1 MRIVHHQRQAGE
13 NQVSIERLFAGIRP
27 CLPSSCEV
35 TVSTCPW
42 PSQHLLPRL
51 GNLLHA
57 RRQVADVHHIVGDVH
72 YLAFALPPRRLVLT
86 VHDCASLNRLTGVK
100 RELLRRLWFT
110 GPMRRAAVVT
120 TISETTRQELRQWVG
135 DLADRA
141 VVIPNCVGPEFKP
154 TPKPFAA
161 SRPVVLQVGTG
172 WNKNVERVAAALR
185 GTPCHLEIIGKVDET
200 QRASLAETKVPFT
213 ELGRIS
219 DEEVVEAYHRCDLVV
234 FASLY
239 EGFGL
244 PILEAQAVGRP
255 VVTSNRSSMPEAAGA
270 GALLVNPDDVDSIH
284 AAVVDLVQHPELR
297 ELLITKGFANVR
309 KFQPAVIAAQYAEV
323 YEQVGQSNGVW

>member
-13 NQVSIERLFAGIRP
+13 SQVSIERLFAGIRP
-27 CLPSSCEV
+27 CLPSSFKV
-35 TVSTCPW
+35 TVSTSPW

-57 RRQVADVHHIVGDVH
+57 RRQTADVHHIVGDVH
-72 YLAFALPPRRLVLT
+72 YLAFALPARRLVLT
-86 VHDCASLNRLTGVK
+86 VHDCASLNRLTGAK

-120 TISETTRQELRQWVG
+120 TISEATRQELRGWVG

-141 VVIPNCVGPEFKP
+141 VVIPNCVGPEFKA

-161 SRPVVLQVGTG
+161 ARPVVLQVGTG
-172 WNKNVERVAAALR
+172 WNKNVARVAAALR
-185 GTPCHLEIIGKVDET
+185 GTPCHLEIIGKLDET
-200 QRASLAETKVPFT
+200 QRATIAETKVPFT

-219 DEEVVEAYHRCDLVV
+219 DEKVVAAYQRCDLVV
-234 FASLY
+234 FASVY

-255 VVTSNRSSMPEAAGA
+255 VVTSHGSSMPEAAGT
-270 GALLVNPDDVDSIH
+270 GALFVNPNDVDSIH
-284 AAVVDLVQHPELR
+284 AAVVALVQHPELR
-297 ELLITKGFANVR
+297 ASLITEGFANVR
-309 KFQPAVIAAQYAEV
+309 RFQPAAVAARYAEV
-323 YEQVGQSNGVW
+323 YERIARFNARF